1 MKTQDFSSSSGVAT
15 NAIIQ
20 AHPIP
25 STRQTMDMCDLDWS
39 RSLPPASVTLG
50 EFMNLSKSQFS
61 HPGSRANGSR
71 MACGRLVHGELIS
84 KDVSYSALFHDPEQ
98 VPYFLS

>member
-1 MKTQDFSSSSGVAT
+1 MKTQGFSSSTGIAT

-39 RSLPPASVTLG
+39 RSLLPTSVTPG

-71 MACGRLVHGELIS
+71 MACGRLAHGKLT
-84 KDVSYSALFHDPEQ
+84 
-98 VPYFLS
+98 